1 MAPAISMMSFQINNW
16 NSPWLSLRLEAY
28 TYGNAGQSIYHAANM
43 SMTSLVERR
52 RLLDQAATVTNIG
65 LVVDVGYVARSD
77 RLGTNIREHLRSQ
90 FYTLLPRL
98 ISTTYS
104 FKA

>member
-1 MAPAISMMSFQINNW
+1 
-16 NSPWLSLRLEAY
+16 
-28 TYGNAGQSIYHAANM
+28 M

-52 RLLDQAATVTNIG
+52 RLLDQEASVIIINIG

-77 RLGTNIREHLRSQ
+77 RLSTNIEEHLRSR
-90 FYTLLPRL
+90 FYTLLPGL
-98 ISTTYS
+98 ISTIYS